1 MKKQERTVNLFT
13 VTTEKRICMSYSS
26 GYSTVRDGP
35 AFLPDF
41 SQNAFFD
48 NLVYYRKA
56 SCMPVVYRLST
67 SIRVAPV
74 APEGAF
80 ILKYFESVNATSTVS
95 TSLKTVF
102 ASRPLPAKMM
112 GT

>member
-48 NLVYYRKA
+48 NLIYIIEKRHA
-56 SCMPVVYRLST
+56 CQL
-67 SIRVAPV
+67 
-74 APEGAF
+74 F
-80 ILKYFESVNATSTVS
+80 ID
-95 TSLKTVF
+95 
-102 ASRPLPAKMM
+102 
-112 GT
+112 